1 MFSISYY
8 IINNNLIMKNKD
20 NKSVEYILTSITILY
35 LYFL

>member
-1 MFSISYY
+1 MFSI